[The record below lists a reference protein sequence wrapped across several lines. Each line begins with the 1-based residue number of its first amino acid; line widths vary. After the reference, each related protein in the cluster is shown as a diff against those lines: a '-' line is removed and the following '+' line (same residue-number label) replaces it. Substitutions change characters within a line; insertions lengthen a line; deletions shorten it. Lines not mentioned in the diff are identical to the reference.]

1 MREEKE
7 VKEKRKEVP
16 SQTQETKSH
25 LVSCE
30 RTSLKEEEKM
40 EYKVEKKKA
49 PGGEEVEVLGATF
62 EEGKP
67 EGEEL
72 GKWRQKLES
81 RDEKLKYLRTG
92 ERYWYG
98 EGYGSEKRKQPA

>member
-1 MREEKE
+1 
-7 VKEKRKEVP
+7 
-16 SQTQETKSH
+16 
-25 LVSCE
+25 
-30 RTSLKEEEKM
+30 M
-40 EYKVEKKKA
+40 EYKVEKKNA
-49 PGGEEVEVLGATF
+49 PGRDEVEVLGATF

-81 RDEKLKYLRTG
+81 REEKLKYLRTG

-98 EGYGSEKRKQPA
+98 KDWFGSEKRKTPA